1 MSDIVY
7 RLRSVSKSF
16 KTKYAEVR
24 ALDDI
29 SFDIFEGEIIGVI
42 GMSGAGKSTLVRT
55 LNRLERV
62 DSGKIEFYGQDLNS
76 LSAKELSKARRQIGM
91 IFQGFN
97 LIGQRNVLN
106 NVAVGMKIAGIPK
119 AERLAKSREMLKVVG
134 LEEKEKSFPAQLSGG
149 QKQRVAIARA
159 LTMSPKVLLCDEA
172 TSALDPD
179 ITAEILSLLKRI
191 NKELGITIIVITHEM
206 SVVEKICDRVVVVE
220 SGHVEEIGEVQKLF
234 TDPESEVTR
243 RLVFHDMK
251 QDNPFD
257 MTDKECIRI
266 VFDGRRATEPMI
278 ADIVT
283 RTGAMLNILSANTR
297 SVNGVGYGQMI
308 VELPDDEN
316 QKTAVMDYFRE
327 NNITVSTVSREE
339 LS

>member
-1 MSDIVY
+1 MPDIVY
-7 RLRSVSKSF
+7 RLRNVSKSF
-16 KTKYAEVR
+16 KTKYAEVK

-29 SFDIFEGEIIGVI
+29 SFDIFEGEILGVI

-55 LNRLERV
+55 LNRLEAI
-62 DSGKIEFYGQDLNS
+62 DSGTIEFYGQDLNS
-76 LSAKELSKARRQIGM
+76 LSARQLSRARQQIGM

-97 LIGQRNVLN
+97 LISQRNVLS
-106 NVAVGMKIAGIPK
+106 NVAVGMKIAGVSK
-119 AERLAKSREMLKVVG
+119 SERIRKSREMLKIVG
-134 LEEKEKSFPAQLSGG
+134 LEEKENSFPAQLSGG

-159 LTMSPKVLLCDEA
+159 LTMNPKVLLCDEA

-206 SVVEKICDRVVVVE
+206 SVVEKICDRIVVVE
-220 SGHVEEIGEVQKLF
+220 TGHVEEIGEVQKLF

-257 MTDKECIRI
+257 MTDKKCMRI
-266 VFDGRRATEPMI
+266 VFDGRRSTEPMI

-283 RTGAMLNILSANTR
+283 RTGAMINILSANTR

-308 VELPDDEN
+308 VELPNDEV
-316 QKTAVMDYFRE
+316 QTAAVMDYFRE
-327 NNITVSTVSREE
+327 NEISVSEVSREE
-339 LS
+339 LL